1 MGPQFNTPVSFE
13 FFPPRDESG
22 RDKLAAGTAEKLAA
36 LQPRYFSVT
45 YGAGGSTKEGTKQT
59 VTDLTKRG
67 WQAVPHLSV
76 GAADQA
82 EVLDLVN
89 YYKTL
94 GVKKILCLR
103 GDQTESE
110 SQNPQYAEDLVRL
123 IRQHFGD
130 HFEVIV
136 GAYPEVHP
144 DSSSSQEDLAF
155 FKRKVDAGAD
165 VAITQY
171 FYNIEA

>member
-67 WQAVPHLSV
+67 WPDRKSV
-76 GAADQA
+76 
-82 EVLDLVN
+82 V
-89 YYKTL
+89 
-94 GVKKILCLR
+94 
-103 GDQTESE
+103 
-110 SQNPQYAEDLVRL
+110 
-123 IRQHFGD
+123 
-130 HFEVIV
+130 
-136 GAYPEVHP
+136 
-144 DSSSSQEDLAF
+144 
-155 FKRKVDAGAD
+155 
-165 VAITQY
+165 
-171 FYNIEA
+171 